1 MAGRMNAELAG
12 LLHRA
17 LLPALW
23 VGWAGYWWLGSRD
36 VKATA
41 RREPVLSRWLHLGP
55 LALAMVLLGTRHLP
69 PSWLSGRFVPRN
81 DWAFGAG
88 ALLTAAGLLF
98 AVWARRH
105 IGRNWSAIV
114 TLKQDHELIT
124 SGPYALVRHPI
135 YTGLL
140 FAFAGSALAVGEWRG
155 LVAVAIVLASLWRKL
170 RLEERWMRERFGAA
184 YDDYARRVKALVPFL
199 F

>member
-1 MAGRMNAELAG
+1 MPPDLAAT
-12 LLHRA
+12 LHRW
-17 LLPALW
+17 LFPALW
-23 VGWAGYWWLGSRD
+23 TAWALYWWITSLD

-41 RREPVLSRWLHLGP
+41 RRESWLSRALHLGP
-55 LALAMVLLGTRHLP
+55 LFLAAALLWTPRLGVAALDE
-69 PSWLSGRFVPRN
+69 RFMP
-81 DWAFGAG
+81 WAPWQFGAG
-88 ALLTAAGLLF
+88 AGLTCAGLAF

-114 TLKQDHELIT
+114 TLKQDHELVT

-140 FAFAGSALAVGEWRG
+140 AGFLGGAIALGQWRG
-155 LVAVAIVLASLWRKL
+155 LLAVAIVHLSLLSKY
-170 RLEERWMRERFGAA
+170 RLEERWMAERFGPAYAA
-184 YDDYARRVKALVPFL
+184 YRARVRALVPFL

>member
-1 MAGRMNAELAG
+1 MPAD
-12 LLHRA
+12 
-17 LLPALW
+17 LPALIHRTLFPALW
-23 VGWAGYWWLGSRD
+23 CAWAIYWWATSLD
-36 VKATA
+36 VKETA
-41 RREPVLSRWLHLGP
+41 RREPFLSRVAHLGP
-55 LALAMVLLGTRHLP
+55 MLVAA
-69 PSWLSGRFVPRN
+69 
-81 DWAFGAG
+81 
-88 ALLTAAGLLF
+88 ALLWSPRLNVPGLDDRFMPWAPWQFPAGVVVTVTGLAF

-114 TLKQDHELIT
+114 TLKQGHELVT

-140 FAFAGSALAVGEWRG
+140 FGFLGSAIALGQWRG
-155 LVAVAIVLASLWRKL
+155 LLAEAILYLALLRKY

-184 YDDYARRVKALVPFL
+184 YDDYCRRVKALMPFL